1 MSCAPQAHR
10 RSRVRVGSPGRCV
23 LGTAVHS
30 RSAGRAARLLTP
42 CLRFWLESLRDAFG
56 APLVDREARSSYTL
70 RPVAVVAELADA
82 LDSGSSGVKPM
93 EVQVLSTALKPRT
106 RKGPRLFLESESTPI
121 SVADSLGH
129 RRPERAGG
137 KSRPRALQD
146 EVQVLSTALKPRTRK
161 GPRLF
166 FGVLEHAHLGGRF
179 TRLYSAA
186 SIGLLWQP
194 APSQPMIFSS

>member
-1 MSCAPQAHR
+1 VRGVGRIVSERSWRMSCAPQAHR

-106 RKGPRLFLESESTPI
+106 RKGPRLF
-121 SVADSLGH
+121 
-129 RRPERAGG
+129 
-137 KSRPRALQD
+137 
-146 EVQVLSTALKPRTRK
+146 
-161 GPRLF
+161 
-166 FGVLEHAHLGGRF
+166 FGVGEHSHLGGRF
-179 TRLYSAA
+179 TRPPKTRASGRQEPPASAPRR
-186 SIGLLWQP
+186 G
-194 APSQPMIFSS
+194 SSPLDRTEAADPQGSAVVFRSLRARQSRWPIHSALFRG